1 MIYHMVMARR
11 QVLVQL
17 DDELIKDLDEIAQR
31 HGVSRSEVIRRAAQ
45 VVIDVESDRQAD
57 LELQRAYRETP
68 QDPALVNALWHLAA
82 ATMPEW

>member
-68 QDPALVNALWHLAA
+68 QDPALVNAWWHLAA